1 MERINQYKELR
12 LDVGLSKTKIVPSER
27 ELQMLIF
34 EYVCYTGAFKTF
46 KMSEIIRKIEL
57 LNKF

>member
-1 MERINQYKELR
+1 
-12 LDVGLSKTKIVPSER
+12 VGLSKTKIVPSER